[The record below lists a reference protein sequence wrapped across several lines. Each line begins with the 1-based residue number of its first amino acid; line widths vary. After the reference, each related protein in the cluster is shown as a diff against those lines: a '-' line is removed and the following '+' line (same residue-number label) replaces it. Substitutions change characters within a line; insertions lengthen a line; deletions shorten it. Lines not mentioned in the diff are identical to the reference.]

1 MTKVR
6 TPLTSADAM
15 TRVAGLLGWA
25 EVSRIARRTNRC
37 VRNWSDPDHGASAP
51 IDTARN
57 LEVAYRAAGG
67 DGSPFLE
74 AFAHQ
79 VEQQLAA
86 ATACQTA
93 LIADCADV
101 SRETGE
107 AVAFSLVLAQ
117 PGASPRD
124 ALRALAEAEQAETK
138 IRGLVRRISSFLPA
152 VTGSVA
158 GKAGGPNQ

>member
-1 MTKVR
+1 MTKAR
-6 TPLTSADAM
+6 TPLTTADAM

-25 EVSRIARRTNRC
+25 EVARIASRSNRC
-37 VRNWSDPDHGASAP
+37 VRNWSDPDHDTSAP

-67 DGSPFLE
+67 EGSPFLE

-79 VEQQLAA
+79 VDQQLAA
-86 ATACQTA
+86 VTACQTA
-93 LIADCADV
+93 LVADCADV

-107 AVAFSLVLAQ
+107 AIAFSLVLAQ

-124 ALRALAEAEQAETK
+124 ALRALAEVEQAETK

-152 VTGSVA
+152 VTGSAA
-158 GKAGGPNQ
+158 GRAGGSPQ